1 MQVLN
6 EFAAVSRRKQ
16 RRDWREID
24 EAVAD
29 VLTTADPPLA
39 ITLDLHIS
47 ARALAE
53 DHLLSFYDALIVASA
68 IEAGC
73 DTLYSEDMQHGR
85 AIGGVAIVNPFFE
98 SAPGAPGFRKS
109 EISLDVSRKSPSY
122 PSPSCPTEGRIR
134 IVRDAGRDAVD
145 AAASGVKNG
154 GRAASQGVRER
165 SDGALTNG
173 AVAYGEVVWS

>member
-1 MQVLN
+1 VSAFLDTNILVYAQQADGKGDRARQLFASGGKLSVQVLN
-6 EFAAVSRRKQ
+6 EFTAVSRRKQ

-29 VLTTADPPLA
+29 VLTTVDPPLA

-53 DHLLSFYDALIVASA
+53 DHLLSVYDALIVASA

-85 AIGGVAIVNPFFE
+85 TIGGVAIINPFFE
-98 SAPGAPGFRKS
+98 NAP
-109 EISLDVSRKSPSY
+109 
-122 PSPSCPTEGRIR
+122 
-134 IVRDAGRDAVD
+134 
-145 AAASGVKNG
+145 
-154 GRAASQGVRER
+154 
-165 SDGALTNG
+165 
-173 AVAYGEVVWS
+173 